1 MTMTGKDII
10 RFRDSVAADVAGQY
24 PQLDYLDAV
33 IARTIERRI
42 TLLGW
47 HWLGLEGPTRIKEG
61 EQE

>member
-1 MTMTGKDII
+1 MTGKDII

-61 EQE
+61 KQE

>member
-1 MTMTGKDII
+1 MTSKAII
-10 RFRDSVAADVAGQY
+10 KFRDSVAAEVAEQY
-24 PQLDYLDAV
+24 PQLDYLDVV
-33 IARTIERRI
+33 IARAIERRS